1 MSPAGADVPGH
12 REKTL
17 EQLRARYPDGDAPGH
32 REKTIVNMHL
42 RDKKEILDSFDENAI
57 LILCIWNRIHI
68 FTDRMEEKCR
78 EQEL

>member
-1 MSPAGADVPGH
+1 MTPVRADVLGH
-12 REKTL
+12 RKGNRKNTVVTRHL
-17 EQLRARYPDGDAPGH
+17 QDITCILR
-32 REKTIVNMHL
+32 I
-42 RDKKEILDSFDENAI
+42 KKEILDSFDENAI